1 MPAKPA
7 RKPVVLHPPTRF
19 PPGHVAER
27 WDARRLLAEGPEF
40 EQYHFI
46 GGDFGGA
53 NLSRLRFLDCRFE
66 RCNLASVQLTQ
77 TALQNVAFD
86 GCKLLG
92 VPFGACRDMLF
103 GVHFDRC
110 QLRYATFGGRK
121 MPATR
126 FADCTLDEADF
137 TNADLTG
144 AAFAGCT
151 LAGTVFHGT
160 QLAGADFTTATGFA
174 LDPEANGLAG
184 ARFALTGLPGLL
196 GKYGVVV
203 E

>member
-1 MPAKPA
+1 MKTPRP
-7 RKPVVLHPPTRF
+7 PVAPRPPTHF
-19 PPGHVAER
+19 PADQTVER
-27 WDARRLLAEGPEF
+27 WTAAQLLAQGPEL

-53 NLSRLRFLDCRFE
+53 NFSRLRFTDCRFE
-66 RCNLASVQLTQ
+66 RCNLASVQLAGA
-77 TALQNVAFD
+77 ALQNVAFD

-92 VPFGACRDMLF
+92 VQFTACRDMLF
-103 GVHFDRC
+103 AVHFDHC
-110 QLRYATFGGRK
+110 QLRYAGFGGKK

-126 FADCTLDEADF
+126 FAHCTLDEADF

-144 AAFAGCT
+144 AQFADCS

-160 QLAGADFTTATGFA
+160 QLARADFRTATGLA

-184 ARFALTGLPGLL
+184 ARFALASLPGLL
-196 GKYGVVV
+196 GKYGLVV

>member
-1 MPAKPA
+1 MKPS
-7 RKPVVLHPPTRF
+7 RKPVVPRSPTRF
-19 PPGHVAER
+19 PSDQVVER
-27 WDARRLLAEGPEF
+27 WDGRRLLAEGPEF
-40 EQYHFI
+40 EQFHFI

-53 NLSRLRFLDCRFE
+53 DLSRLRFLDCRFE
-66 RCNLASVQLTQ
+66 RCNLAAVQLTQ

-92 VPFGACRDMLF
+92 VPFGACRDLFF
-103 GVHFDRC
+103 GVHFDHC

-126 FADCTLDEADF
+126 FAHCTLDEADF

-144 AAFAGCT
+144 ALFANCS
-151 LAGTVFHGT
+151 LAGTVFHDT
-160 QLAGADFTTATGFA
+160 QLAGADFRTATGLA

-184 ARFALTGLPGLL
+184 ARFALASLPGLL
-196 GKYGVVV
+196 EKYGLVV